1 MTLPELS
8 VRRPVLPVVAALL
21 ILVVGL
27 ASVGRLPVREY
38 PDVDPPQVSV
48 TVAYPGAAAEVVER
62 DVTRA
67 VEDELN
73 GIEGVELIDST
84 SRPGFASITV
94 EFELGRDLDAAAADV
109 RDRVSAARA
118 EIPEEAENAVIR
130 KAAAGAQ
137 AMMWITLTSETR
149 DRRALTDLAVRRLV
163 DPLSIVP
170 GVSRVILG
178 GARRYALRVEL
189 DRARMEA
196 RGVTATDVARALRAE
211 NLEAPGGRL
220 ETPSRE
226 YVVRTETRLPDA
238 ESFRDL
244 VIRDGPGGPVRLGDV
259 AGIDL
264 GAETDR
270 SAVRRSGEPAVGLG
284 IVRRSGANTLATA
297 DAVKAE
303 LDALDAR
310 LPADVERAI
319 SYDQSVFIEGSIRQ
333 VVLTLLIT
341 VALVTAVVWLSLG
354 SLGATLAPAATIPVS
369 AVGAFAAMLLAGFSI
384 NTLTLLALVLAIGL
398 VVDDAIVVLENV
410 ARRRERGEPP
420 LAAAVRGGGEV
431 FVPVIATTAVL
442 VAVLLPIAASTGFVG
457 RLFTE
462 FAVTL
467 AAALVLS
474 SFLALT
480 VGAAVG
486 ARAAPAS
493 AETAAAP
500 ARLFA
505 GGLGRAAEGYG
516 RLVGRLA
523 AAPWLAVLAAVA
535 LGALGWGLMQR
546 LPGGLAPTEDRAVF
560 IVPVTAPEGSSLAAT
575 TDVVERIEGL
585 IRPHMGADGPVEDV
599 IAIVGAGDAGPAR
612 VDEALVIV
620 KLKPWD
626 ARETSQQALV
636 ERLTGPIAALPGAEA
651 VPISPASLVP
661 ASFGKPI
668 RLAVTGPG
676 HEAAAGWARELAG
689 FARETGRMRAIEVGH
704 DPSTPRLSVE
714 VDRRLAADLGL
725 SVAEIG
731 ETLRLFV
738 GGADVTEL
746 HRDDETYEVRVRGR
760 PEDRDDPGDIGEI
773 AVRGPGGG
781 LVPLASVLTV
791 REEGAAA
798 SLRRVDRRPAAEVSA
813 VPAPGE
819 DLAALVAALGEEAA
833 ALPAA
838 AGHEWLGLSREFT
851 QSESGVQVAFALAL
865 TVVYLVLAALFSSFL
880 QPLAVM
886 LSVPLVMTAALA
898 ALWATGGGLNIF
910 SQIGLLLAVGLLAKN
925 AILVVDFANR
935 RRAEGLSLAEAT
947 AAGAEARF
955 RPVVMTS
962 IATLLGALP
971 LALATGPGA
980 ESRGVIGV
988 TVMAGVA
995 GATLITLFVVP
1006 GLYRLISAV
1015 LSPPGARSARVDE
1028 ELGRSA

>member
-8 VRRPVLPVVAALL
+8 VRRPVLAVVAALL
-21 ILVVGL
+21 ILVLGAAAAL
-27 ASVGRLPVREY
+27 RLPVREY
-38 PDVDPPQVSV
+38 PDVDPPRVSV
-48 TVAYPGAAAEVVER
+48 TVVYPGAAAEVVER

-67 VEDELN
+67 IEDELN
-73 GIEGVELIDST
+73 GVEGVELIDST
-84 SRPGFASITV
+84 SRPGFSSITV
-94 EFELGRDLDAAAADV
+94 EFELDRDLDAAAADV
-109 RDRVSAARA
+109 RDRVSAARS
-118 EIPEEAENAVIR
+118 EIPEEAEDAVIR
-130 KAAAGAQ
+130 KAAAEAQ
-137 AMMWITLTSETR
+137 AMMWITLTSEIR
-149 DRRALTDLAVRRLV
+149 DRRALTDIAVRRLL
-163 DPLSIVP
+163 DPLSIVD

-178 GARRYALRVEL
+178 GARRYAMRVEL
-189 DRARMEA
+189 DRARMQA
-196 RGVTATDVARALRAE
+196 RGVTAADVARALRTE

-226 YVVRTETRLPDA
+226 YVVRTETRLPDP
-238 ESFRDL
+238 EGFRDL
-244 VIRDGPGGPVRLGDV
+244 VLRDGPGGPVRLGDV
-259 AGIDL
+259 AVIEL

-284 IVRRSGANTLATA
+284 IVRRSGANTLAVA

-303 LDALDAR
+303 LEALDAR
-310 LPADVERAI
+310 LPPDVERAI

-341 VALVTAVVWLSLG
+341 VGLVVSVVWLSLG

-398 VVDDAIVVLENV
+398 VVDDAVVVIENV
-410 ARRRERGEPP
+410 ARRRERGEPA
-420 LAAAVRGGGEV
+420 LAAAVRGGSEV
-431 FVPVIATTAVL
+431 FAPVVATTVVL
-442 VAVLLPIAASTGFVG
+442 AAVLLPIAASTGFVG

-467 AAALVLS
+467 TAAVVLS
-474 SFLALT
+474 SFLALSL
-480 VGAAVG
+480 GAAVA

-493 AETAAAP
+493 AEGAALP

-505 GGLGRAAEGYG
+505 GALNRAGGGYG
-516 RLVGRLA
+516 RLVGGLVR
-523 AAPWLAVLAAVA
+523 APWLAALAAVA

-575 TDVVERIEGL
+575 TDVVERIEAL
-585 IRPHMGADGPVEDV
+585 VRPHMGEDGPVEDV
-599 IAIVGAGDAGPAR
+599 IAIVGAGEVGPAK

-620 KLKPWD
+620 KLKPWGE
-626 ARETSQQALV
+626 REMSQQALV
-636 ERLTGPIAALPGAEA
+636 DELTGPIASLPGAEA

-661 ASFGKPI
+661 SSFGKP
-668 RLAVTGPG
+668 LQAAVTGPG
-676 HEAAAGWARELAG
+676 HEEAYAWAGDLAA
-689 FARETGRMRAIEVGH
+689 FARETGRMRAIELGY

-738 GGADVTEL
+738 GGDDVTEFY
-746 HRDDETYEVRVRGR
+746 RDDETYEVRVRGR
-760 PEDRDDPGDIGEI
+760 LEDRDSPDDVGEI
-773 AVRGPGGG
+773 AVRGPAGP
-781 LVPLASVLTV
+781 VPLASVVRL

-798 SLRRVDRRPAAEVSA
+798 SLRRIDRRPAVVLSA

-819 DLAALVAALGEEAA
+819 DLASLIETLEREAA
-833 ALPAA
+833 TLPRAS
-838 AGHEWLGLSREFT
+838 GLEWLGLSREFT
-851 QSESGVQVAFALAL
+851 QSEAGVQVAFAMAL
-865 TVVYLVLAALFSSFL
+865 TVVYLVLAALFSSFV

-886 LSVPLVMTAALA
+886 LAVPLVVTGALA

-910 SQIGLLLAVGLLAKN
+910 SQVGLLLAVGLLAKN

-935 RRAEGLSLAEAT
+935 RRAEGMELAEAT
-947 AAGAEARF
+947 VAGAEARF
-955 RPVVMTS
+955 RPVMMTS
-962 IATLLGALP
+962 VATLLGAVP

-980 ESRGVIGV
+980 ESRSVIGV
-988 TVMAGVA
+988 AVLAGVA
-995 GATLITLFVVP
+995 GATLITLFIVP
-1006 GLYRLISAV
+1006 GLYRLVSSIV
-1015 LSPPGARSARVDE
+1015 PPPRSRSAAVDE
-1028 ELGRSA
+1028 QLRESG

>member
-21 ILVVGL
+21 ILVLGAAAAL
-27 ASVGRLPVREY
+27 RLPVREY
-38 PDVDPPQVSV
+38 PDVDPPRVSV

-67 VEDELN
+67 IEDELN

-84 SRPGFASITV
+84 SRPGFSSITV
-94 EFELGRDLDAAAADV
+94 EFELDRDLDAAAADV
-109 RDRVSAARA
+109 RDRVSSARA
-118 EIPEEAENAVIR
+118 ELPEEAEDAVIR
-130 KAAAGAQ
+130 KAAAEAQ
-137 AMMWITLTSETR
+137 AMMWITLTSDTR
-149 DRRALTDLAVRRLV
+149 DRRALTDLAVRRLL
-163 DPLSIVP
+163 DPLSIVD

-178 GARRYALRVEL
+178 GARRYAMRVEL
-189 DRARMEA
+189 DRARMQA
-196 RGVTATDVARALRAE
+196 RGVTASDVARALRAE

-238 ESFRDL
+238 QGFRDL

-259 AGIDL
+259 AVIEL

-270 SAVRRSGEPAVGLG
+270 SAVRRSGEPSVGLG
-284 IVRRSGANTLATA
+284 IVRRSGANTLAVA

-310 LPADVERAI
+310 LPPDVEQAI
-319 SYDQSVFIEGSIRQ
+319 SYDESVFIEGSIRQ
-333 VVLTLLIT
+333 VVTTLLIT
-341 VALVTAVVWLSLG
+341 VALVIAVVWLSLG

-398 VVDDAIVVLENV
+398 VVDDAVVVLENV

-420 LAAAVRGGGEV
+420 LAAAVRGGSEV
-431 FVPVIATTAVL
+431 FAPVVATTVVL
-442 VAVLLPIAASTGFVG
+442 AAVLLPIAASTGFVG

-467 AAALVLS
+467 TAAVVLS
-474 SFLALT
+474 SFLALSL
-480 VGAAVG
+480 GAAVA

-493 AETAAAP
+493 AEGAALP

-505 GGLGRAAEGYG
+505 GALGRTGEGYG
-516 RLVGRLA
+516 RLVGGLVRT
-523 AAPWLAVLAAVA
+523 PWLAALAAVA

-546 LPGGLAPTEDRAVF
+546 LPGGLAPTEDRGVF

-575 TDVVERIEGL
+575 TAVVEGIEAL
-585 IRPHMGADGPVEDV
+585 VRPHMGEDGPVEDV
-599 IAIVGAGDAGPAR
+599 IAIIGAGEVGPAQ

-620 KLKPWD
+620 KLKPWGE
-626 ARETSQQALV
+626 RETSQQDLV
-636 ERLTGPIAALPGAEA
+636 SELTGPIAALPGAEA

-661 ASFGKPI
+661 SSFGKP
-668 RLAVTGPG
+668 LQAAVTGPG
-676 HEAAAGWARELAG
+676 HEEAYAWAGELAA
-689 FARETGRMRAIEVGH
+689 FARETGRMRAVELGY
-704 DPSTPRLSVE
+704 DPTTPRLSIE

-738 GGADVTEL
+738 GGDDVTEF

-760 PEDRDDPGDIGEI
+760 LKDRDSPDDVGEI
-773 AVRGPGGG
+773 AVRGPSGP
-781 LVPLASVLTV
+781 VPLASIVRL

-798 SLRRVDRRPAAEVSA
+798 SLRRVDRRPAVVLSA

-819 DLAALVAALGEEAA
+819 DLASLIETLEEEAET
-833 ALPAA
+833 LPSVS
-838 AGHEWLGLSREFT
+838 GLEWLGLSREFT
-851 QSESGVQVAFALAL
+851 ESQAGVQVAFAMAL
-865 TVVYLVLAALFSSFL
+865 TVVYLVLAALFSSFV

-886 LSVPLVMTAALA
+886 LAVPLVVTGALA
-898 ALWATGGGLNIF
+898 ALWATGGELNIF

-935 RRAEGLSLAEAT
+935 RRAEGMDLAEAT

-955 RPVVMTS
+955 RPVMMTS
-962 IATLLGALP
+962 VATLLGAVP

-980 ESRGVIGV
+980 EGRSLIGV
-988 TVMAGVA
+988 AVIAGVT
-995 GATLITLFVVP
+995 GATLITLFIVP
-1006 GLYRLISAV
+1006 GLYRLVSSIV
-1015 LSPPGARSARVDE
+1015 PPPGARSAAVDE
-1028 ELGRSA
+1028 QLSESG